1 MSGLT
6 LTIQAE
12 RWREHLATTFARAA
26 VVPVVKGNGYGFGRE
41 RLAAEAERLGADVLA
56 VGTAS
61 EVGSVR
67 EAISGDVVVLT
78 PWRADDLDAVAL
90 ATDPKVITTVSREVD
105 LAALSAGG
113 ERAPRV
119 LLELRTSMR
128 RYGMEL
134 AEAGSAVGRLDAR
147 DAAAGQPG
155 VVLEG
160 WTIHLPLLERGR
172 LEEARRLSRAAVALR
187 RAPIWIS
194 HVTPEEATTLA
205 AELGVDVRLRLGT
218 SLWLGDPG
226 ALRTTATVIDVHR
239 VARGERIG
247 YRQRRVSRDGWVLV
261 LAGGTAH
268 GVGLEA
274 PSAASTLR
282 SRAISAATGGLEAA
296 GRALSPYTVAGR
308 KRWFL
313 EPPHMQSSMVLL
325 PGEEHAPSVGDAV
338 PVQLRLTTAVVDH
351 VAEA

>member
-12 RWREHLATTFARAA
+12 RWREHLARTSARAS
-26 VVPVVKGNGYGFGRE
+26 VVPVAKGNGYGFGRE
-41 RLAAEAERLGADVLA
+41 RLAAEAQRLGADALA

-67 EAISGDVVVLT
+67 DAFAGDVVVLT
-78 PWRADDLDAVAL
+78 PWRADDHDAVAL
-90 ATDPKVITTVSREVD
+90 ATDPRVISTVSREVD
-105 LAALSAGG
+105 LAALAAGA
-113 ERAPRV
+113 EPAPRV

-128 RYGMEL
+128 RHGMEL
-134 AEAGSAVGRLDAR
+134 AEARSAIDLMEVR
-147 DAAAGQPG
+147 DAAAGRPG

-160 WTIHLPLLERGR
+160 WSIHLPLLEQGR
-172 LEEARRLSRAAVALR
+172 LEEARRLSRAAVDLR
-187 RAPIWIS
+187 PAPIWIS

-226 ALRTTATVIDVHR
+226 ALSTTATVIDVHP
-239 VARGERIG
+239 VAKGERIG
-247 YRQRRVSRDGWVLV
+247 YRQRRVARDGWVLV

-268 GVGLEA
+268 GVALEA

-282 SRAISAATGGLEAA
+282 SRAVSAATGGLEAV

-325 PGEEHAPSVGDAV
+325 PGDAQAPGVGDAV

-351 VAEA
+351 VVEV